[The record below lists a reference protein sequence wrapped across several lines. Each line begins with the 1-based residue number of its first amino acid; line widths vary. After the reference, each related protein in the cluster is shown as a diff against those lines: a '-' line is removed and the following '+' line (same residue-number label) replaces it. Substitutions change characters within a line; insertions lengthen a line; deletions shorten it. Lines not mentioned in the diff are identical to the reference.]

1 MTEASAPVPR
11 GPLASVL
18 EIRRGPGDAHTGGL
32 EHREALIYTLGKAAE
47 LEHLVMLQYLFAAFS
62 LKQSVEEGLTP
73 DALAAV
79 QRWRSTL
86 LEISHQEMLHLAL
99 VQNLLTA
106 VGAAPR
112 LARPNFPMPAYAYP
126 AGVRIELVPFGEA
139 ALRHFAF
146 LERPEGM
153 DVEDAEGFEAIAQAV
168 ALPRDEDDEIVPHLQ
183 EFDTIGQLY
192 RSIQAGLEHLAE
204 RLGPERL
211 FVGPPDAQASEE
223 HFRWPELV
231 AVTDLASAQ
240 RAIDTIVEQGEG
252 ARGEWRDAHFG
263 RLLGILDEYL
273 ELKRADPDFEP
284 ARPVVAANVRPQPT
298 GVVVPLIT
306 DPGTTRA
313 MDLLNVAYEVLLQL
327 LSRYFAH
334 TDESPEQLEVLADVS
349 VGLMYAVIKP
359 LGTVVTTLPVGP
371 DLPGRHRRSGLRALL
386 PGRLPVAA
394 PGRCLGADGGAPA
407 GRGGVRPSLRAAV
420 HSRTDGAVGQG
431 RPVAGAVRRP
441 ARGCDVTSGTDWTVS
456 DCRRTGPPGGIR
468 TPDLL
473 IRSQS
478 L

>member
-1 MTEASAPVPR
+1 MTELAAPVPH

-18 EIRRGPGDAHTGGL
+18 EVRRGPDDAHTGGL
-32 EHREALIYTLGKAAE
+32 EHREALVYTLGKAAE

-62 LKQSVEEGLTP
+62 LKQRVEEGLTP
-73 DALAAV
+73 ETLAAV
-79 QRWRSTL
+79 QRWRKTL
-86 LEISHQEMLHLAL
+86 LEIGGQEMLHLAL

-112 LARPNFPMPAYAYP
+112 LARPNFPMSAYAYP
-126 AGVRIELVPFGEA
+126 AGVRIELLPFGEA

-153 DVEDAEGFEAIAQAV
+153 DVEDAEGFEAIEQAV
-168 ALPRDEDDEIVPHLQ
+168 ALPHDEHDEIVPHLQ

-204 RLGPERL
+204 RLGPDRL
-211 FVGPPDAQASEE
+211 FVGPPDAQATEE

-231 AVTDLASAQ
+231 AVTDLATARQ
-240 RAIDTIVEQGEG
+240 AIDTIVEQGEG

-273 ELKRADPDFEP
+273 ELKRADPGFEP
-284 ARPVVAANVRPQPT
+284 TRPVVAANVRPQPT
-298 GVVVPLIT
+298 GLAVPLIT

-334 TDESPEQLEVLADVS
+334 ADETAEQIEVLANVS
-349 VGLMYAVIKP
+349 VGLMFTVVKP
-359 LGTVVTTLPVGP
+359 LGTVVTSLPVGLE
-371 DLPGRHRRSGLRALL
+371 LPGVTAGPGFELFYQVDYLL
-386 PGRLPVAA
+386 PH
-394 PGRCLGADGGAPA
+394 
-407 GRGGVRPSLRAAV
+407 RAAAWV
-420 HSRTDGAVGQG
+420 LMEERLRDAAAFANRCGQLCT
-431 RPVAGAVRRP
+431 PALMEPLAKVA
-441 ARGCDVTSGTDWTVS
+441 
-456 DCRRTGPPGGIR
+456 
-468 TPDLL
+468 
-473 IRSQS
+473 RSLERFADQLAAAS
-478 L
+478 

>member
-1 MTEASAPVPR
+1 MIENPTPGPQ

-18 EIRRGPGDAHTGGL
+18 DTRWGPGDAHSGGL

-47 LEHLVMLQYLFAAFS
+47 LEHLIMLQYLFAAFS
-62 LKQSVEEGLTP
+62 LKQKVEEGLTP
-73 DALAAV
+73 ETLAAV
-79 QRWRSTL
+79 NRWRKTL
-86 LEISHQEMLHLAL
+86 LSIAEQEMLHLAL

-126 AGVRIELVPFGEA
+126 AGVRIELLPFGEV

-146 LERPEGM
+146 LERPDGM
-153 DVEDAEGFEAIAQAV
+153 DIEDAEGFEAIERAV
-168 ALPRDEDDEIVPHLQ
+168 ALAHDERDEIVPHLQ
-183 EFDTIGQLY
+183 EFDTIGDLY
-192 RSIQAGLEHLAE
+192 RSIQSGIRYLAD

-211 FVGPPDAQASEE
+211 FIGPASAQATEK

-231 AVTDLASAQ
+231 AVTDVASAA

-263 RLLGILDEYL
+263 RLLGVLDEYL
-273 ELKRADPDFEP
+273 EAKRADPDFEP
-284 ARPVVAANVRPQPT
+284 ARPVVAANVRQQAT

-334 TDESPEQLEVLADVS
+334 TDETPEQLEVLADVS
-349 VGLMYAVIKP
+349 VGLMYTVIKP
-359 LGTVVTTLPVGP
+359 LGSIVTTQPVGL
-371 DLPGRHRRSGLRALL
+371 DMPGVTAGPGFELFYSVDYLL
-386 PGRLPVAA
+386 PHQEAAWVLMEERLRDAA
-394 PGRCLGADGGAPA
+394 AF
-407 GRGGVRPSLRAAV
+407 
-420 HSRTDGAVGQG
+420 
-431 RPVAGAVRRP
+431 AVRCGQLCTLALMEP
-441 ARGCDVTSGTDWTVS
+441 LAKVAK
-456 DCRRTGPPGGIR
+456 
-468 TPDLL
+468 
-473 IRSQS
+473 S
-478 L
+478 LEKYADQLNAAK

>member
-1 MTEASAPVPR
+1 MIDYLNPGPQ

-18 EIRRGPGDAHTGGL
+18 EVRRGPDDAHTGGL

-62 LKQSVEEGLTP
+62 LKQTVEEGLTSET
-73 DALAAV
+73 LAAV
-79 QRWRSTL
+79 QRWRKTL
-86 LEISHQEMLHLAL
+86 LEISGQEMLHLAL

-106 VGAAPR
+106 VGAGPR

-146 LERPEGM
+146 LERPDGM

-168 ALPRDEDDEIVPHLQ
+168 ALPHDEHDEIVPHLL

-192 RSIQAGLEHLAE
+192 GSLKAGLAHLDE
-204 RLGPERL
+204 RLGSERL
-211 FVGPPDAQASEE
+211 FIGPPTAQATEE

-231 AVTDLASAQ
+231 AVTDLASAR

-263 RLLGILDEYL
+263 RLLSMLDEFL
-273 ELKRADPDFEP
+273 ELKSADPDFEP
-284 ARPVVAANVRPQPT
+284 ARPVVAANVRPQAT

-306 DPGTTRA
+306 DPGTTRC

-334 TDESPEQLEVLADVS
+334 TDESPEQLGSLADAA
-349 VGLMYAVIKP
+349 VGLMYGAIKP

-371 DLPGRHRRSGLRALL
+371 HLPGATAGPGFELFYQVDYLL
-386 PGRLPVAA
+386 PHKEAAWVLMEERLREAA
-394 PGRCLGADGGAPA
+394 AFARRCGQLCTPALMEPLAKAARSLERYADQ
-407 GRGGVRPSLRAAV
+407 LRAA
-420 HSRTDGAVGQG
+420 A
-431 RPVAGAVRRP
+431 
-441 ARGCDVTSGTDWTVS
+441 
-456 DCRRTGPPGGIR
+456 
-468 TPDLL
+468 
-473 IRSQS
+473 
-478 L
+478 

>member
-1 MTEASAPVPR
+1 MTENGTPGPR

-18 EIRRGPGDAHTGGL
+18 AVRHGSGAHGPGI

-62 LKQSVEEGLTP
+62 LKQSVNEGLSP
-73 DALAAV
+73 EALAAI
-79 QRWRSTL
+79 QRWRRTL
-86 LEISHQEMLHLAL
+86 LEIGAQEMLHLAL

-106 VGAAPR
+106 VGAGPR
-112 LARPNFPMPAYAYP
+112 FARPNFPMPAYSYP
-126 AGVRIELVPFGEA
+126 AGVRIELLPFGET

-168 ALPRDEDDEIVPHLQ
+168 ALPHDEGDEIVPHLQ

-192 RSIQAGLEHLAE
+192 RSVQDGLEHLAG

-211 FVGPPDAQASEE
+211 FIGPANAQATEE

-231 AVTDLASAQ
+231 AVTDLASAKA
-240 RAIDTIVEQGEG
+240 AIDTIVEQGEG
-252 ARGEWRDAHFG
+252 ARGEWRNAHFG
-263 RLLGILDEYL
+263 RLLAILDEYL
-273 ELKRADPDFEP
+273 EIKRNDPSFEP
-284 ARPVVAANVRPQPT
+284 GRSVVAANVRPQVT

-306 DPGTTRA
+306 DPGTTRC

-334 TDESPEQLEVLADVS
+334 TDESEEQLRALADVA

-359 LGTVVTTLPVGP
+359 LGTVVTTLPIGP
-371 DLPGRHRRSGLRALL
+371 HMPGVTAGPGFELFYQVDYLL
-386 PGRLPVAA
+386 PHQAAAWVLMEERLRDAA
-394 PGRCLGADGGAPA
+394 AF
-407 GRGGVRPSLRAAV
+407 
-420 HSRTDGAVGQG
+420 
-431 RPVAGAVRRP
+431 AVRCGELCTP
-441 ARGCDVTSGTDWTVS
+441 ALMEPLAKVARSLEKYADQ
-456 DCRRTGPPGGIR
+456 
-468 TPDLL
+468 LL
-473 IRSQS
+473 AAH
-478 L
+478 

>member
-1 MTEASAPVPR
+1 MIEDVTPGPH

-18 EIRRGPGDAHTGGL
+18 AVRRGPDDAQTGGL

-47 LEHLVMLQYLFAAFS
+47 LEHLIMLQYLFAAFS
-62 LKQSVEEGLTP
+62 LKQSVDEGLSAET
-73 DALAAV
+73 LAAV
-79 QRWRSTL
+79 QRWRKTL
-86 LEISHQEMLHLAL
+86 LSIAEQEMLHLAL

-112 LARPNFPMPAYAYP
+112 LTRPNFPMPAYSYP

-153 DVEDAEGFEAIAQAV
+153 DVEDAEGFAAIEQAV
-168 ALPRDEDDEIVPHLQ
+168 ALTHDGPDEIVPQLQ

-192 RSIQAGLEHLAE
+192 RSIQAGLEYLAG

-211 FVGPPDAQASEE
+211 FVGPANAQATEE

-231 AVTDLASAQ
+231 AVTDLASARQ
-240 RAIDTIVEQGEG
+240 AIDTIVEQGEG

-273 ELKRADPDFEP
+273 AIERADPGFEP
-284 ARPVVAANVRPQPT
+284 ARPVVAANVRPQAT
-298 GVVVPLIT
+298 GIAVPLIT

-334 TDESPEQLEVLADVS
+334 ADESAEQLEVLADVS
-349 VGLMYAVIKP
+349 VGLMYMAIKP

-371 DLPGRHRRSGLRALL
+371 GHPGVTAGPGFELFYQVDYLLPHREAAWVLMEERLRDAAAFARRCGQLCTPALMEPLAKVARALEKYADQL
-386 PGRLPVAA
+386 LAA
-394 PGRCLGADGGAPA
+394 
-407 GRGGVRPSLRAAV
+407 S
-420 HSRTDGAVGQG
+420 
-431 RPVAGAVRRP
+431 
-441 ARGCDVTSGTDWTVS
+441 
-456 DCRRTGPPGGIR
+456 
-468 TPDLL
+468 
-473 IRSQS
+473 
-478 L
+478 

>member
-1 MTEASAPVPR
+1 MIENETPGPH

-18 EIRRGPGDAHTGGL
+18 DIRWGPDDPHTGGL

-62 LKQSVEEGLTP
+62 LKQRIEEGLTA

-79 QRWRSTL
+79 VRWRKTL
-86 LEISHQEMLHLAL
+86 LEISQQEMLHLAL

-126 AGVRIELVPFGEA
+126 AGVRIELVPFGEP
-139 ALRHFAF
+139 ALRHFAY

-153 DVEDAEGFEAIAQAV
+153 DIEDAEGFEAIEQAV
-168 ALPRDEDDEIVPHLQ
+168 ALPHDEADEIVPHLQ

-192 RSIQAGLEHLAE
+192 RSIQTGFEHLDE
-204 RLGPERL
+204 RLGSERL
-211 FVGPPDAQASEE
+211 FIGPQSAQATEE

-231 AVTDLASAQ
+231 AVTDLESAR

-273 ELKRADPDFEP
+273 ELKAADPSFEP

-298 GVVVPLIT
+298 GVLVPLIS

-313 MDLLNVAYEVLLQL
+313 MDLLNVTYEVLLQL

-334 TDESPEQLEVLADVS
+334 TDETPEQLQVLADVS
-349 VGLMYAVIKP
+349 VGLMYAAIKP
-359 LGTVVTTLPVGP
+359 LGAVVTSLPIGP
-371 DLPGRHRRSGLRALL
+371 
-386 PGRLPVAA
+386 
-394 PGRCLGADGGAPA
+394 
-407 GRGGVRPSLRAAV
+407 
-420 HSRTDGAVGQG
+420 
-431 RPVAGAVRRP
+431 
-441 ARGCDVTSGTDWTVS
+441 
-456 DCRRTGPPGGIR
+456 GPPGVTAGPGFELFYSVDYLLPHR
-468 TPDLL
+468 EAAWVLMEERLRDAAAFAVRCGRMCTPALMEPLAKVARALEKSADQL
-473 IRSQS
+473 RAVS
-478 L
+478 

>member
-1 MTEASAPVPR
+1 MIDDVTPVPH

-18 EIRRGPGDAHTGGL
+18 AVRRGPDDAHTGGL

-62 LKQSVEEGLTP
+62 LKQSTDEGLTP

-79 QRWRSTL
+79 KRWRKTL
-86 LEISHQEMLHLAL
+86 LEIGEQEMLHLAL

-146 LERPEGM
+146 LERPDGM
-153 DVEDAEGFEAIAQAV
+153 DVQDSDGFAAIAQAV
-168 ALPRDEDDEIVPHLQ
+168 ALPHDDHDQIVPQLQ

-192 RSIQAGLEHLAE
+192 RSIEAGLEYLDG
-204 RLGPERL
+204 RLGSRRL
-211 FVGPPDAQASEE
+211 FIGPPNAQATEE
-223 HFRWPELV
+223 HFRWPELIP
-231 AVTDLASAQ
+231 VTDLDSARQ
-240 RAIDTIVEQGEG
+240 AIDTIVEQGEG

-273 ELKRADPDFEP
+273 ELKAADPDFEP
-284 ARPVVAANVRPQPT
+284 ARPVVAANVRPQQT
-298 GVVVPLIT
+298 GVLVPLIT
-306 DPGTTRA
+306 DPGTTRC
-313 MDLLNVAYEVLLQL
+313 MDLLNVSYEVMLQL

-334 TDESPEQLEVLADVS
+334 TDETPEQLEVLANVS
-349 VGLMYAVIKP
+349 VGLMYTAIKS

-371 DLPGRHRRSGLRALL
+371 SLPGVNAGPGFELFYQVDYLL
-386 PGRLPVAA
+386 PHREAAWALMEERLRDAAAFARRCGQLCTPALMEPLAKVA
-394 PGRCLGADGGAPA
+394 RSLETYADK
-407 GRGGVRPSLRAAV
+407 LQAA
-420 HSRTDGAVGQG
+420 T
-431 RPVAGAVRRP
+431 
-441 ARGCDVTSGTDWTVS
+441 
-456 DCRRTGPPGGIR
+456 
-468 TPDLL
+468 
-473 IRSQS
+473 
-478 L
+478 